1 MQDAVIDRRYT
12 AYGAASDFMAW
23 GGLEALCESGA
34 GTGKSF
40 SLMQKANWV
49 ARQCPGSRQLFARQ
63 TRKSLNISIL
73 PDWREN
79 ILFPGHP
86 ASSRTASL
94 EHQDVYRYP
103 NGATIDVL
111 GLENIERVLSA
122 QYDRIYIFQ
131 AEEVT
136 IDVWEKLISRLRYGK
151 TPYHQIVADVNPA
164 GEFHWLNIR
173 GDEYVCSDDECGDNV
188 RIPGSEEM
196 TRRCDHCGST
206 MTKRMRRFRYR
217 HEDNP
222 RWYDHE
228 DHAWTEEGVF
238 YVGQALGALK
248 GVRRERLLHHRWVS
262 EEGTILEEYD
272 PTLHMVSG
280 ELEKDKTSNKSYLH
294 LLEKKDPIE
303 LKYFT
308 AGVDWGFW
316 PDPGVISVWGYDA
329 NTPEPHAY
337 RVAEVYR
344 TRWQLEEWA
353 DCAEDLWQEFDI
365 RFFACD
371 PSRPDCIDAFNT
383 RMGGRSGRGV
393 PSIAIKADNAWES
406 GIDLIRWG
414 LRDPLT
420 QEIHTFFLRDA
431 LRHGRDEELARAGR
445 PVCTEQE
452 ILSYVYLKTDD
463 GRPNKE
469 QADPVCDEHGID
481 AWRYNAKLNWKRNYG
496 KRERVAELGGD
507 TYGALFKRMRERKKE
522 RLSEF
527 TLPGEKNRRRAGNT
541 GALDRRFR
549 WK

>member
-1 MQDAVIDRRYT
+1 VEEEIVDRRYV
-12 AYGAASDFMAW
+12 AYGAASDFMAYK
-23 GGLEALCESGA
+23 GLEALCESGA

-40 SLMQKANWV
+40 SLMQKANWT
-49 ARQCPGSRQLFARQ
+49 ARAYPDCRQLFARQ

-73 PDWREN
+73 PDWRN
-79 ILFPGHP
+79 NVLFRAHP
-86 ASSRTASL
+86 ACSRTASL
-94 EHQDVYRYP
+94 EHQDCYRYP

-131 AEEVT
+131 AEETSV
-136 IDVWEKLISRLRYGK
+136 DVWEKLITRLRYGK

-173 GDEYVCSDDECGDNV
+173 GDEYRCSNPDCKDIT
-188 RIPGSEEM
+188 RIPDS
-196 TRRCDHCGST
+196 TDPRRECSQCGGV
-206 MTKRMRRFRYR
+206 MTKTMQRFRYR

-222 RWYDHE
+222 RWFDHE
-228 DHAWTEEGVF
+228 TREWTEEGIF

-262 EEGTILEEYD
+262 EEGIILEEYE
-272 PTLHMVSG
+272 PEIHMISG
-280 ELEKDKTSNKSYLH
+280 ELEHNTNINKTYLH
-294 LLEKKDPIE
+294 VLEWEEPVE
-303 LKYFT
+303 LQYFT
-308 AGVDWGFW
+308 AGVDWGYW
-316 PDPGVISVWGYDA
+316 PDPGVISVWGYD
-329 NTPEPHAY
+329 NHKPEPRAF

-344 TRWQLEEWA
+344 THWQLEEWA
-353 DCAEDLWQEFDI
+353 DCAEALWREFRI

-371 PSRPDCIDAFNT
+371 PSRPDCIQALNT
-383 RMGGRSGRGV
+383 RMGGKSGRGAPAV
-393 PSIAIKADNAWES
+393 AIKADNAWES

-420 QEIHTFFLRDA
+420 KEVHTYFLRDA

-452 ILSYVYLKTDD
+452 IHSYVYLKTDD

-481 AWRYNAKLNWKRNYG
+481 AWRYNAKLNWKRNFSR
-496 KRERVAELGGD
+496 KPPKQEWAPNS
-507 TYGALFKRMRERKKE
+507 YGALFDKMMKKKKME
-522 RLSEF
+522 APGF
-527 TLPGEKNRRRAGNT
+527 HLPGARRRGKS
-541 GALDRRFR
+541 REPFQ
-549 WK
+549 WKR